1 MGSSPLYSEMLGSGE
16 PLLLLHGGFASLEP
30 LRPLAVALS
39 ADFEVHMYERPGHGR
54 TPDRPGPYSY
64 DEMVLDALAFLDA
77 SGVGAAHVVGFSD
90 GANIA
95 LMLALGHPSRVLS
108 LTAISGNLDPG
119 GFIGT
124 VAEVDPEEEPPDWQ
138 GAERDDYDALSPD
151 GPGHARTVIG
161 KLRWLW
167 VTEPHIPPS
176 ALSVVTAPTLVISGD
191 RDTIRVDHSALI
203 AASIPGAELCIVP
216 GSTHGIIEER
226 LDFVTFVVRDFLG
239 SPVASSGHV
248 R

>member
-1 MGSSPLYSEMLGSGE
+1 M
-16 PLLLLHGGFASLEP
+16 LHGGFASLEP

-39 ADFEVHMYERPGHGR
+39 AGFEVHTLERPGHGR
-54 TPDRPGPYSY
+54 TPDRPGPYGY

-77 SGVGAAHVVGFSD
+77 SALNAVHIVGFSD

-124 VAEVDPEEEPPDWQ
+124 VADVDPNEEPPDWQ
-138 GAERDDYDALSPD
+138 GRERDDYNALSPD
-151 GPGHARTVIG
+151 GPDHARTVIG
-161 KLRWLW
+161 KLRRLW
-167 VTEPHIPPS
+167 VTEPQIAPS
-176 ALSVVTAPTLVISGD
+176 SLAAIAAPALIVSGD

-203 AASIPGAELCIVP
+203 AASIPSAQLCIVP

-226 LDFVTFVVRDFLG
+226 LDFVTDVVRDFLG
-239 SPVASSGHV
+239 SLAARGRAPSSTA
-248 R
+248 

>member
-1 MGSSPLYSEMLGSGE
+1 MYGETLGSGE

-54 TPDRPGPYSY
+54 TPDRPGPYGY
-64 DEMVLDALAFLDA
+64 DEMVLDALTHLAAAGLDA
-77 SGVGAAHVVGFSD
+77 VHVVGFSD

-108 LTAISGNLDPG
+108 LTAISGNLDPN

-124 VAEVDPEEEPPDWQ
+124 VADVDPDEEPPDWQ
-138 GAERDDYDALSPD
+138 GVERDAYDALSPD

-167 VTEPHIPPS
+167 VTEPHITPASLAAVVAP
-176 ALSVVTAPTLVISGD
+176 ALIVSGD
-191 RDTIRVDHSALI
+191 RDTIRVDHSAMI
-203 AASIPGAELCIVP
+203 AASIPGAQLCIVP

-226 LDFVTFVVRDFLG
+226 LDFVTFVVRDFLARV
-239 SPVASSGHV
+239 P